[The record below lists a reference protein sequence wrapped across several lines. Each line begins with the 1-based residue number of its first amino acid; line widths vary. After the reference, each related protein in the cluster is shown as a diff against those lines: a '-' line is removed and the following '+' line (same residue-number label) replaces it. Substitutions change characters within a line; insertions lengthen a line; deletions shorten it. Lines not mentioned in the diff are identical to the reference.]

1 VTLAGAPTELLVD
14 RYELTMAASYVAEG
28 RADDRVAFELT
39 VRELP
44 RDRGY
49 LLAAGLEQ
57 VVEYLQALAFGA
69 EALAYLER
77 SGTCP
82 PSLIERLA
90 AQRFDGDL
98 DAVPEGTVVHAGEP
112 LLRVEGGRLICQ
124 LVETYLLNIVNF
136 ETLIATKA
144 ARMVEAARGLPVVD
158 FGFRRAHGPD
168 AGLLAAR
175 AGYLGGCEATATVA
189 AGMLWGVPTSGT
201 MAHSYVMGF
210 ESEVEAFTAFLREH
224 GASAALLI
232 DTYDSRRGAHRAAE
246 ASRAAGVVPRFVR
259 IDSGNVATLAREVR
273 QILDDHGLGETA
285 IFASGDLDEHVIDG
299 WVSAGVPV
307 AGFGVGTR
315 LVTSFDVPA
324 LGGVYKLVESDGRPV
339 MKLAGEKSTLPGRHQ
354 VFRTAD
360 GDVLGLVG
368 EHIPGTQLLEPVLRG
383 GALTAPLPS
392 LAASR
397 DRAASERAAL
407 PSQMRAL
414 THPTSHRPRLSPQ
427 LTALKER
434 LS

>member
-1 VTLAGAPTELLVD
+1 VTLAAAPTELLID
-14 RYELTMAASYVAEG
+14 RYELTMAASYLAEG
-28 RADDRVAFELT
+28 RADDRVAFELA

-57 VVEYLQALAFGA
+57 VVEYLLDLSFGP
-69 EALAYLER
+69 ETLAYLER

-82 PSLIERLA
+82 PPLLERLA
-90 AQRFDGDL
+90 EQRFDGDL
-98 DAVPEGTVVHAGEP
+98 DAMPEGTVVHAGEP
-112 LLRVEGGRLICQ
+112 LLRVEGGRLVCQ
-124 LVETYLLNIVNF
+124 LLETYLLNVVNF

-144 ARMVEAARGLPVVD
+144 ARMVEAADGHPVVD

-175 AGYLGGCEATATVA
+175 AAYIGGCVATATVA

-224 GASAALLI
+224 GAAAALLI
-232 DTYDSRRGAHRAAE
+232 DTYDPLRGARRAAE
-246 ASRAAGVVPRFVR
+246 AARAAGVAPGFVR
-259 IDSGNVATLAREVR
+259 IDSGNVTTLAREVR
-273 QILDDHGLGETA
+273 AILDEEGLGDTA
-285 IFASGDLDEHVIDG
+285 VFASGDLDEHVIDG

-315 LVTSFDVPA
+315 LVTSFDAPA

-339 MKLAGEKSTLPGRHQ
+339 MKLAGDKSTLPGRHQ
-354 VFRTAD
+354 VFRGDD
-360 GDVLGLVG
+360 GDVIGLVG
-368 EHIPGTQLLEPVLRG
+368 EDVPGTPLLEPVLRDG
-383 GALTAPLPS
+383 RLDRELPPV
-392 LAASR
+392 AVIR
-397 DRAASERAAL
+397 DRAAAHRAAL
-407 PSQMRAL
+407 PSPMRAL
-414 THPTSHRPRLSPQ
+414 THPTLLRPRLSPQ